1 MFVHGCCLS
10 SKTWETIPDGRMGW
24 SEYFVRR
31 NPGQRTNAGI
41 LDATHQFAWTVFR
54 FGPKYGEGF
63 ADEQFPLEAVEML
76 R

>member
-1 MFVHGCCLS
+1 MVEWAGASTSYAGTLA
-10 SKTWETIPDGRMGW
+10 
-24 SEYFVRR
+24 
-31 NPGQRTNAGI
+31 NAQMPGI